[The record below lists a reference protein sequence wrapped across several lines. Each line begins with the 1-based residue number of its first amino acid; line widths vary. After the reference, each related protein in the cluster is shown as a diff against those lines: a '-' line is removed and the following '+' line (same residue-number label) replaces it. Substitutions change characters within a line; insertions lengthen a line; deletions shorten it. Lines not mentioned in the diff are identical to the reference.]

1 MRFVSEDKLEIGQN
15 YMIYY
20 PQTKQRPVILT
31 FIGKDADKDLVFR
44 NEAGQQ
50 VIILCKENNV
60 NEEEEFSPVH
70 GMPTAQ
76 QLAYGEITVSR
87 RTQKDIKTIRDTFKS
102 GGKRSKRMRK
112 RTRRGPTRV

>member
-50 VIILCKENNV
+50 VIILCKENNI

-70 GMPTAQ
+70 GIPTAQ
-76 QLAYGEITVSR
+76 QLAYGEITIST
-87 RTQKDIKTIRDTFKS
+87 RTHKDIKTIRDTFKS
-102 GGKRSKRMRK
+102 GGKRRK
-112 RTRRGPTRV
+112 RTRRGPTRI